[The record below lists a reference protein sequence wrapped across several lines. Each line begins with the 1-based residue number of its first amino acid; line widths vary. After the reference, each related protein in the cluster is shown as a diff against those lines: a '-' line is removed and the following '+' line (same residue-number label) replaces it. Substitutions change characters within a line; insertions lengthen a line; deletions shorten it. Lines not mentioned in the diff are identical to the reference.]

1 MEKKETKIVVD
12 KKETKKKKG
21 MNLPNKIT
29 CARLVISLIVLVILC
44 FPWDAVGI
52 SEAERTVGPL
62 FGVQAID
69 LKYIVAGVLF
79 VIGATTDF
87 LDGYLARKHNI
98 VTDFG
103 KVMDAIADKVLVNGV
118 LIVLAYD
125 GMLPLVVPV
134 IIITRD
140 IVVDSIKMASGSKG
154 KVVAASWPGKIKT
167 ICMLI
172 GVSLTFFYNIPFAF
186 IGEGIAVDS
195 LFIFVA
201 VIMSIYSACQYYW
214 VNKDLLFSEM

>member
-1 MEKKETKIVVD
+1 MEKNVS
-12 KKETKKKKG
+12 KKEKKKG

-29 CARLVISLIVLVILC
+29 CVRLVISVIVLVILC

-52 SEAERTVGPL
+52 SKADRMIGPI
-62 FGVQAID
+62 FGVQNID
-69 LKYIVAGVLF
+69 LKFIIAGVLF
-79 VIGATTDF
+79 AIGSITDF
-87 LDGYLARKHNI
+87 LDGYIARKYNI

-118 LIVLAYD
+118 LIILAYEK
-125 GMLPLVVPV
+125 MLPLVVPV

-140 IVVDSIKMASGSKG
+140 IAVDSIKMASGSKG

-167 ICMLI
+167 ICMMI
-172 GVSLTFFYNIPFAF
+172 GVSLTFFYNMPFAF

-195 LFIFVA
+195 LFVFVA
-201 VIMSIYSACQYYW
+201 VIMSIYSGCQYYW
-214 VNKDLLFSEM
+214 VNKEFLFSEV